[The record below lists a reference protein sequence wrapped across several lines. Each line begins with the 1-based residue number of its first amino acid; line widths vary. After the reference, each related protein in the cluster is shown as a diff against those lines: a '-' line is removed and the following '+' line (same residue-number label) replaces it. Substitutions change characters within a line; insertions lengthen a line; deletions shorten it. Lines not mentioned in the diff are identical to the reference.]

1 MLGLPLLYL
10 PVFDIPARPKC
21 IGNERAKRKRG
32 LIEGNNNEIFS
43 LWFLREKKLILQTT
57 VLTEEEE

>member
-21 IGNERAKRKRG
+21 IGNKRAKRKRG